1 MTVMQPIDGLHL
13 SDSQF
18 RKLADIVRQ
27 ESGIV
32 LSAAKRGLLTARLN
46 RRLRALH
53 LTDYRS
59 YCDRL
64 EGLDGP
70 AERRFL
76 LSAITTNVTA
86 FFREEHHFR
95 ILASEVLPPLIA
107 AAKAGRRLR
116 LWSSACSSG
125 EEAYS
130 LAITILET
138 FPDALRHDVRIL
150 ASDIDTRM
158 VACAGA
164 GRYTPDSL
172 RHLEAKRLL
181 RFFTRDGDD
190 FVVGDEV
197 RQILRFAELNL
208 HDPWPFTGLF
218 DVVFCRNAVIYF
230 EAATRQRLWQRFARQ
245 IKPGGDLF
253 IGHSERLDGPAA
265 ELFESVG
272 TTRYRRNSTPAPPM
286 S

>member
-1 MTVMQPIDGLHL
+1 MIVMQPIDGLHL

-53 LTDYRS
+53 LSDYRA

-64 EGLDGP
+64 EGQDGP
-70 AERRFL
+70 AERRYL

-95 ILASEVLPPLIA
+95 ILATEVLPPLIA

-130 LAITILET
+130 LAIAILET

-150 ASDIDTRM
+150 ASDIDPVM
-158 VACAGA
+158 IACARA
-164 GRYTPDSL
+164 GRYTSDSL
-172 RHLEAKRLL
+172 RPLEAKRLL

-190 FVVGDEV
+190 FVVSDELQ
-197 RQILRFAELNL
+197 QILRFAELNL
-208 HDPWPFTGLF
+208 HDPWPFKGQF
-218 DVVFCRNAVIYF
+218 DVIFCRNAVIYF
-230 EAATRQRLWQRFARQ
+230 ESATRQRLWQRFARQ

-265 ELFESVG
+265 VLFEPVG
-272 TTRYRRNSTPAPPM
+272 ATRYRRNSTPAPPM